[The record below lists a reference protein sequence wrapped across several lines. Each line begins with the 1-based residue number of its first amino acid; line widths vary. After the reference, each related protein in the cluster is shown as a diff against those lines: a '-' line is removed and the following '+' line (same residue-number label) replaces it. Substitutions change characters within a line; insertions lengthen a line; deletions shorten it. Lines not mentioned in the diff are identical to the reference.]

1 MKTALVL
8 EGGGLRGIYS
18 AGVLDF
24 LLESNIK
31 VDAIFGV
38 SAGALYGINYASKQ
52 EGRVIRY
59 NKKYIRDKRF
69 MSFRNLIKTGN
80 FFDTDFCYDKLVNEL
95 DVFDYETFKKS
106 GIDFY
111 AVVTN
116 VETGKAEY
124 KLIKDCKKEVDYL
137 RASGSLPL
145 LSQIVEIDG
154 KKYLDGAISDS
165 IPVKK
170 AREMGYE
177 KIIVIQTRIKSYR
190 MKSRKEGAL
199 IKLVYNHYPK
209 FGEAAKTRNIRYNEA
224 LDFIKEEV
232 KNKRMFS
239 IQPSK
244 YVKIGR
250 LEKNPEKLQEMYD
263 LGWNDAQ
270 NIIND
275 LKAYLAKGE

>member
-24 LLESNIK
+24 LLENNIK

-95 DVFDYETFKKS
+95 DVFDYETFKNS

-111 AVVTN
+111 
-116 VETGKAEY
+116 GKPEY

-154 KKYLDGAISDS
+154 KKYLDGAIGDS

-170 AREMGYE
+170 AREMGYD
-177 KIIVIQTRIKSYR
+177 KIIVIQTRIKTYR
-190 MKSRKEGAL
+190 MKSRKEGTL
-199 IKLVYNHYPK
+199 IKMAYKHYPK
-209 FGEAAKTRNIRYNEA
+209 FGEAAKTRYIRYNET
-224 LDFIKEEV
+224 LDYIKEEV

-244 YVKIGR
+244 YVKISR
-250 LEKNPEKLQEMYD
+250 LEKNPDKLQEMYD
-263 LGWNDAQ
+263 LGWNDAT

-275 LKAYLAKGE
+275 LKAYLAEGE